1 MGQAARI
8 KVSSHTLCNLFLLQR
23 AKCCVVLCSERTAS
37 GAIVGMALWKD
48 HACKLLLVRWRKKLA
63 TTSYAMVDAMYGG
76 SVMHS

>member
-23 AKCCVVLCSERTAS
+23 AKIVLCSERTAS
-37 GAIVGMALWKD
+37 GAIVGIALWKD
-48 HACKLLLVRWRKKLA
+48 HACKLLLVQWRKQLA